1 MSLFESEATGQ
12 QPLAARMRPRR
23 LDEVIGQ
30 DHIIGAGSPL
40 VDLIAGSGGSSVLLW
55 GPPGTGK
62 TTLARL
68 VATERG
74 AAFQELSAVSATIKD
89 VRAVVE
95 QGRREREL
103 YSRDLVLFIDE
114 IHRFSKT
121 QQDALL
127 PAVENG
133 WVVLVGAT
141 TENPS
146 FAVIPALLSRSLLVP
161 LHPLEQHDL
170 RQVLQRA
177 LADERGLNGAIT
189 LADDAAE
196 LIARMAGGDARRALT
211 TLEAAAAGESTQI
224 DVAVVERVLQQSAP
238 RYDRAGDRHYDV
250 TSALIKSIRG
260 SDVDA
265 ALHYLAI
272 MLSAGEDPRFISRRL
287 VILASEDIGVS
298 DHTSLLVATAAHEAV
313 SFVGLP
319 EAGYTLAHATIHLA
333 LAPKSNSVKEALLA
347 AQADVAA
354 GRTGPV
360 PAALRDGSTASARAD
375 GAGQGYRYPHD
386 YPQGIVAQQ
395 YAPDAVTGRRY
406 YFPSSHGNEAR
417 AAVALDRIRQ
427 ELYGEEQAPP
437 DA

>member
-1 MSLFESEATGQ
+1 VSLFESEATGQ

-30 DHIIGAGSPL
+30 DHIIGPGSPL

-189 LADDAAE
+189 LADEAAE

-211 TLEAAAAGESTQI
+211 TLEAAAAGESTEI
-224 DVAVVERVLQQSAP
+224 DIAVVEQVLQQNAP

-287 VILASEDIGVS
+287 VILASEDIGVA

-333 LAPKSNSVKEALLA
+333 LAPKSNAVKEALLA
-347 AQADVAA
+347 ARADITA

-386 YPQGIVAQQ
+386 HPQGIVAQQ

-417 AAVALDRIRQ
+417 AAAALDRIRQ
-427 ELYGEEQAPP
+427 ELAGEDQTPP
-437 DA
+437 DD